1 MNEGWPILSLVT
13 FLPLVGAGF
22 IFLIKGDAETV
33 AKNAR
38 AAALW
43 TSLITF
49 LLSLLL
55 WTEFDPKNA
64 DFQFLEVAD
73 WIPAFGINF
82 AVRGANLDVMEAD
95 TKRMRGDRPYVFADM
110 LRRRGLPQIIA
121 FIETAGGLVAREM
134 A

>member
-1 MNEGWPILSLVT
+1 MSEGWPILSLVT

-55 WTEFDPKNA
+55 WTDFDPKSA
-64 DFQFLEVAD
+64 EFQFVEIAD
-73 WIPAFGINF
+73 WIPALGSSTRW
-82 AVRGANLDVMEAD
+82 AS
-95 TKRMRGDRPYVFADM
+95 
-110 LRRRGLPQIIA
+110 
-121 FIETAGGLVAREM
+121 TASRFSSSSCQRS
-134 A
+134 